1 MAARFLAERDSLL
14 SCAMRPAN
22 HPSLMK
28 TFLLR
33 FGIAA
38 LCTALCGNAVAATH
52 DWAAEPLKDV
62 QINTVAFRGW
72 IPDTAKPLAGALV
85 LIPGR
90 HGDGRGMADDPRW
103 QQLATDL
110 DFAILACQFTD
121 GERGL
126 YQHDAHGVVAKC
138 INSAVDHLSEL
149 SGRPELKKAPLAF
162 WGLSAGS
169 NVSARYCVFFPE
181 RAAAFASSTGTFGPG
196 GEISAKTQEVP
207 MLFAIGGTD
216 NPDWVKDSLANAQRG
231 QGKAPW
237 TVALQKTQGHGIGKS
252 MDVIVP
258 FLLATV
264 KQRLGTAAP
273 ATGSTSIFKSEL
285 PNIGSSA
292 RPAAGTPKALKK
304 LNLQTGWLGN
314 PTTYDI
320 APYAGY
326 KGSKSQAIW
335 LPDEATAQAW
345 QAYLLAP

>member
-1 MAARFLAERDSLL
+1 MKSILL
-14 SCAMRPAN
+14 VFCM
-22 HPSLMK
+22 
-28 TFLLR
+28 
-33 FGIAA
+33 AA
-38 LCTALCGNAVAATH
+38 LCSAPCGKMFAATH
-52 DWAAEPLKDV
+52 DWAAEPLKESKL
-62 QINTVAFRGW
+62 NTVAFRGW
-72 IPDTAKPLAGALV
+72 IPDTSKPLAGALV

-90 HGDGRGMADDPRW
+90 HGDGRGMADDPQW

-110 DFAILACQFTD
+110 DFAILACQFSD
-121 GERGL
+121 GEPFI
-126 YQHDAHGVVAKC
+126 YQSDAHGEVAKC
-138 INSAVDHLSEL
+138 INTAVDHLSEL
-149 SGRPELKKAPLAF
+149 SGRVELKKAPLAF

-169 NVSARYCVFFPE
+169 NVSSRYCVFFPE
-181 RAAAFASSTGTFGPG
+181 RVAAFASSTGTCGPG
-196 GEISAKTQEVP
+196 GEINAKNLDIP
-207 MLFAIGGTD
+207 MFFAIGGTD
-216 NPDWVKDSLANAQRG
+216 KPDWVKGSLDNAQRG

-258 FLLATV
+258 FLQATV

-273 ATGSTSIFKSEL
+273 APGTTSIFKSEL
-285 PNIGSSA
+285 PNIGSSS
-292 RPAAGTPKALKK
+292 RPAAGTAKALKK
-304 LNLQTGWLGN
+304 LNLQAGWLGN